1 MAEKALA
8 TKCFFGCAA
17 ARKTRKRRKGTALA
31 FRKVLAGEAENG
43 TKTAYVTF

>member
-1 MAEKALA
+1 MVEKVLA

-17 ARKTRKRRKGTALA
+17 ARKTRNRRKGTALA
-31 FRKVLAGEAENG
+31 FREVLAGETKND